1 MAEMPSDAQ
10 FVEPE
15 IQKSSKSL
23 QAFEGVQIVAV
34 PKTSYQ
40 KIELQMI

>member
-15 IQKSSKSL
+15 IQKSSMSL
-23 QAFEGVQIVAV
+23 QAFGGGQKVAI
-34 PKTSYQ
+34 PRISC
-40 KIELQMI
+40 

>member
-23 QAFEGVQIVAV
+23 QAFEEVQKVAI
-34 PKTSYQ
+34 PKISC
-40 KIELQMI
+40 